1 MKITYD
7 PTFTKKLERQ
17 IEYIKGDKHQAA
29 RKFKKDIISKIKE
42 IPSYPKSY
50 RKSIFFEDENI
61 RDLIFKGYVVLF
73 KIAKNQIVVFGFVKW
88 EEGL

>member
-1 MKITYD
+1 MKIILED
-7 PTFTKKLERQ
+7 AFKRKLDRQ
-17 IEYIKGDKHQAA
+17 VDFIARDKHQAA
-29 RKFKKDIISKIKE
+29 RKFKKNIISKIKE

-73 KIAKNQIVVFGFVKW
+73 KIAENQIVVFGFVKW